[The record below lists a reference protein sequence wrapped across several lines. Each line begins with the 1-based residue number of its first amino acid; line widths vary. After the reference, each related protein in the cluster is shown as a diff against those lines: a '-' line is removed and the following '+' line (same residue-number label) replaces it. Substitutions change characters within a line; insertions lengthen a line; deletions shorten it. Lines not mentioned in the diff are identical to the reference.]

1 MCLSA
6 VQWDVTSCLVTWLSC
21 DYHSSLFSLLR
32 TTWGATSLSLLSG
45 RKMTQKKQNLNS
57 HPSGGRDLILLPLLR
72 LYHMIEIYLSSVSDV
87 ICWPFSADPSRAGL
101 RSRNQTR
108 VISSQQQTLFSCLKQ
123 PPLMLRG
130 KRRDLHSSIGLSE
143 RRFPRHHVDVNIQQ
157 CAHMSHHHWGWCEL
171 NEPRSIMNVS
181 IWFISLS
188 IHLLSPNR
196 VAGVV

>member
-1 MCLSA
+1 
-6 VQWDVTSCLVTWLSC
+6 
-21 DYHSSLFSLLR
+21 
-32 TTWGATSLSLLSG
+32 
-45 RKMTQKKQNLNS
+45 MTQKKQNLNS

-130 KRRDLHSSIGLSE
+130 KRRETPDFKDTLPNARPSLFHRAVRATVSKTS
-143 RRFPRHHVDVNIQQ
+143 RRREHPTV
-157 CAHMSHHHWGWCEL
+157 CAHVTPPLRLM
-171 NEPRSIMNVS
+171 
-181 IWFISLS
+181 
-188 IHLLSPNR
+188 
-196 VAGVV
+196 